1 MDLDWEL
8 VTTRD
13 SPLYIYIFILSTDNV
28 SCKIKFTIMVSF
40 QRSRKFI
47 IVLLLFQCM
56 FRQYKQI

>member
-13 SPLYIYIFILSTDNV
+13 SPLYIFILSIGNI
-28 SCKIKFTIMVSF
+28 SCKIKFTVMVSF

-47 IVLLLFQCM
+47 IVLLLFQRM